1 MTLTVEVKA
10 LPGIPD
16 VKQGDNLAGLLKQS
30 LDKQGMSIQDKDV
43 LVVSQ
48 KVVSKAEGRVVDL
61 NSVSPSAKAK
71 QIAGSLDRDPRIVQL
86 VLNESSQ
93 LVRDHPVLIAETRTG
108 HICANAGVD
117 LSNVQADETAVLLP
131 LDPDQSAR
139 DLRREISKQTGVAPA
154 VLVSDSFGRPWRLG
168 QTDVAIGCAGL
179 SPLDDR
185 RGHEDRYGRTLKATC
200 PAVIDQIASA
210 ADLVRAKESGH
221 PFVLIRG
228 LGRHVSENDGPGARA
243 LLRPKSDDLF
253 R

>member
-1 MTLTVEVKA
+1 MTVEVKA

-16 VKQGDNLAGLLKQS
+16 VKQGVNLAELLKQS
-30 LDKQGMSIQDKDV
+30 LDKQGISMQDKDV

-71 QIAGSLDRDPRIVQL
+71 QIAGTLDRDPRMVQL

-93 LVRDHPVLIAETRTG
+93 LVREYPVLIAETKTG

-139 DLRREISKQTGVAPA
+139 DLRREISKLTGITPA
-154 VLVSDSFGRPWRLG
+154 VVVSDSFGRPWRLG

-179 SPLDDR
+179 VPLDDH
-185 RGHEDRYGRTLKATC
+185 RGDEDRYGRALNATC
-200 PAVIDQIASA
+200 SAVADQIASA
-210 ADLVRAKESGH
+210 ADLVRTKESGH

-228 LGRHVSENDGPGARA
+228 LGKYVTNDDGPGARA
-243 LLRPKSDDLF
+243 LLRPDSEDLF